1 MSSVFVLLAV
11 FAVIF
16 VAELPDKSALSVFV
30 LATRHKPFA
39 VFVGAAMALTIQSLV
54 AVAAGHFLSR
64 LPSRAVHLGA
74 GALFV
79 VTAVLMWRQAE
90 EAEVHEKDGPDAGF
104 WKTTWVVFGVVF
116 LLEWGDLTQLA
127 TAALAAHYAAPVT
140 VFVGAT
146 AALWAVVG
154 IAAFVGSH
162 AGKLLPPRATKR
174 VAAVIFLAFGVA
186 FMTGLL

>member
-1 MSSVFVLLAV
+1 MGSVFVLLSV

-16 VAELPDKSALSVFV
+16 VAELPDKSALTAFV

-39 VFVGAAMALTIQSLV
+39 VFAGAAIALTLQSLV
-54 AVAAGHFLSR
+54 AVAAGHLLSR
-64 LPSRAVHLGA
+64 LPSRAVHIGA
-74 GALFV
+74 GVLFV
-79 VTAVLMWRQAE
+79 GSAVVMWRQAE
-90 EAEVHEKDGPDAGF
+90 ETEVREKDGPDAGF
-104 WKTTWVVFGVVF
+104 WKTAWVAFAVIF
-116 LLEWGDLTQLA
+116 LVEWGDLTQLA

-154 IAAFVGSH
+154 IAVFAGSH

-174 VAAVIFLAFGVA
+174 VASAIFCAVGIA
-186 FMTGLL
+186 FMTGVL